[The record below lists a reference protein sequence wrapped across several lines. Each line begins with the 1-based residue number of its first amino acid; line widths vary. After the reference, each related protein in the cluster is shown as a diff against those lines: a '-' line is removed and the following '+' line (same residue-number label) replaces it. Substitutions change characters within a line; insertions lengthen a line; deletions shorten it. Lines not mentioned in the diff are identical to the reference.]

1 MNLRVLNYW
10 FATSLLVSLCCLTVS
25 AQSVVNVKFAK
36 GKTSATYNGT
46 IKGGRYVDYK
56 LNASEGQT
64 MTVALTRRS
73 GEPPYFNVLKG
84 GSEVAI
90 ADDAREVTKW
100 SGQLSSSDTYVIRVY
115 VAKAARLAG
124 RTSNFR
130 LTVSVTD
137 SNNMNSEGSRT
148 VQYDCGQ
155 GVTLT
160 ADFTPGPPPQVRIR
174 YGTQDINLPLEPS
187 GSGSKYEFN
196 NQMFWVKGDEARLE
210 SKVLNADCK
219 VQP

>member
-1 MNLRVLNYW
+1 MNFKLLGYLVGIFLVV
-10 FATSLLVSLCCLTVS
+10 FFSLQVVS
-25 AQSVVNVKFAK
+25 AQTIVNVKFAK
-36 GKTSATYNGT
+36 GKSSGIYNGR
-46 IKGGRYVDYK
+46 IKGDKYLDYSLK
-56 LNASEGQT
+56 VSEGQT
-64 MTVALTRRS
+64 LTVTLTRRS
-73 GEPPYFNVLKG
+73 GEPPYFNVLKS

-124 RTSNFR
+124 RTSTFR
-130 LTVSVTD
+130 LTVSVTGN
-137 SNNMNSEGSRT
+137 SNMNSGHPRT

-155 GVTLT
+155 GVNLT

-174 YGTQDINLPLEPS
+174 FGTQDIVLPLEPS

-196 NQMFWVKGDEARLE
+196 NQMFWVKGDDARLE

-219 VQP
+219 IKP